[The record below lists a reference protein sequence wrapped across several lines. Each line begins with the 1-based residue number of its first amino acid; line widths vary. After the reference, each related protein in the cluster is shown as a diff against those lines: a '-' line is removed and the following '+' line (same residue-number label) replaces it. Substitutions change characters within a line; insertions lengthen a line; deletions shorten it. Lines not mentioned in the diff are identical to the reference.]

1 MPQEHRWD
9 ESSHRDGV
17 FDEVDRS
24 LLALLQES
32 GRMTLA
38 ELGRRVGLSSPSVSD
53 RLRRL
58 EEGGAILGYSAV
70 VNPAALGH
78 RLNAF
83 VRLAPAVRTA
93 DRTPMKRILDRPEV
107 LEAHHVVGDD
117 CWIFKVVVRDT
128 VHLERLLAEFAEV
141 GSTTTSI
148 VLSSPVRHRS
158 VLPYEPGP
166 ALPED

>member
-9 ESSHRDGV
+9 EVSHRDGV

-38 ELGRRVGLSSPSVSD
+38 ELGRRVGLSSPSVSE

-70 VNPAALGH
+70 VDPAALGH

-83 VRLAPAVRTA
+83 VRLAPAGRRA
-93 DRTPMKRILDRPEV
+93 DGAPMQRILDRPEV
-107 LEAHHVVGDD
+107 LEA
-117 CWIFKVVVRDT
+117 
-128 VHLERLLAEFAEV
+128 
-141 GSTTTSI
+141 
-148 VLSSPVRHRS
+148 
-158 VLPYEPGP
+158 
-166 ALPED
+166 

>member
-1 MPQEHRWD
+1 MPQVSRWD
-9 ESSHRDGV
+9 EDVSGDGV

-32 GRMTLA
+32 GRMTLV

-78 RLNAF
+78 RLSAF
-83 VRLAPAVRTA
+83 VRLAPTIRRA
-93 DRTPMKRILDRPEV
+93 DRTSMKRILDRPEV

-128 VHLERLLAEFAEV
+128 VHLEHLLADFSDV

-148 VLSSPVRHRS
+148 VLSS
-158 VLPYEPGP
+158 
-166 ALPED
+166 

>member
-1 MPQEHRWD
+1 
-9 ESSHRDGV
+9 
-17 FDEVDRS
+17 
-24 LLALLQES
+24 
-32 GRMTLA
+32 MTLA
-38 ELGRRVGLSSPSVSD
+38 ELGRRVSLSSPSVSE

-58 EEGGAILGYSAV
+58 EDVGAILGYSAV
-70 VNPAALGH
+70 VDPAALGH
-78 RLNAF
+78 RLHAF

-93 DRTPMKRILDRPEV
+93 DRAPMKRILDRPEV

-128 VHLERLLAEFAEV
+128 VHLENLLADFSDV

-158 VLPYEPGP
+158 LLPYEPPGEP
-166 ALPED
+166 KPQDQPGD